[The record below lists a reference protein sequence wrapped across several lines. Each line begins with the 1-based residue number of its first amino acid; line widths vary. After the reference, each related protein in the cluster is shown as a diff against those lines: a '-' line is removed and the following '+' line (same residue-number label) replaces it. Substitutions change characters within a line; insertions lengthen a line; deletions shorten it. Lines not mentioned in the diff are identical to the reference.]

1 MTTDVA
7 SLVLE
12 VDSRQARTATRD
24 LQNLA
29 KGGGIAQTA
38 MGGLTG
44 FVGGLAGSLLSAA
57 AAGAALSKAISVQRQ
72 FDVINAGLMTATGSA
87 DGAAVAFDAL
97 SDFAATT
104 PYDLAQVS
112 DSFIKLVNLGLDPS
126 ERALRS
132 YGNTASAMGKDLNMM
147 IEAVADAATGEFE
160 RLKEFGIKAKSEGDK
175 VSLTFQGVTTTIG
188 KNAAEIEQ
196 YMIAIGEN
204 KFGDAMAN
212 RMDSLDGKLS
222 NLGDSWD
229 AMFRNI
235 MGSDVG
241 AGIETMVDLALGALE
256 NINDYLSSGEF
267 EGHIDQMGAAFGP
280 FVDDAKEALD
290 IIWNLI
296 QEQNSNIENNNP
308 ELIDLLTR
316 AWRDFP
322 ENIRAAVQI
331 ATVHFAHFVENIR
344 IRAEAI
350 ENLFDAIADG
360 AGGKTMAAVQT
371 DFTRALE
378 NNNATLADSIDLIYA
393 ERDATQA
400 AQKAAADKAAA
411 DRAEYERKKLEKPEG
426 DRLAGFRIGGDK
438 PAGASDGAKK
448 AADAAAKKAQRE
460 LDQLRGQLATEE
472 EEIAASYAERERII
486 TSSLGKGT
494 EEYERLMGRSR
505 AQRDRELQELA
516 ESRSRDLDNLARSL
530 MTEEEAIQD
539 SYNRRIEIINEN
551 STATEAVKQT
561 LRDKVEAD
569 RQQELADFAASQQAQ
584 RDQLWQGLLT
594 EQEMMVQYHEQ
605 RKQEILTSTLA
616 TEKERQELLRREEE
630 RFMRESADRERNRLN
645 LMVSTAGDLFG
656 SLSQLMGQ
664 LSQAQGKEGKKA
676 FEMSKKLAIAQTVM
690 KTYESATNAYASLSS
705 IPYVGPALG
714 AAAAAAAIAAGMAN
728 IANIRSQQ
736 YSGSYDQ
743 GGYIPAGKWGWV
755 GEAGPEKVRGPAAIT
770 GRKVSERYMGEGGG
784 GVSVT
789 TNVYLNG
796 DGTATTETSG
806 GSDETARELGNVVSA
821 KVREELIQQQR
832 PGGLLWRMQYG

>member
-175 VSLTFQGVTTTIG
+175 VKLTFQGVTTTIG

-196 YMIAIGEN
+196 YMIAIGED

-241 AGIETMVDLALGALE
+241 AGIEGMVDLALDALE
-256 NINDYLSSGEF
+256 AVNDYLASGEF

-280 FVDDAKEALD
+280 FVDDAKEALG
-290 IIWNLI
+290 IIWGLI
-296 QEQNSNIENNNP
+296 QEQNSNIEKNNP
-308 ELIDLLTR
+308 ELLKFLTS
-316 AWRDFP
+316 AWQDFP
-322 ENIRAAVQI
+322 ENVRAFVQL
-331 ATVHFAHFVENIR
+331 ATVEFAASLEYWKN
-344 IRAEAI
+344 EAI
-350 ENLFDAIADG
+350 LWRDTVKAIFTDD
-360 AGGKTMAAVQT
+360 TIEAAMKRNVEAQ
-371 DFTRALE
+371 RL
-378 NNNATLADSIDLIYA
+378 NAQVRLDSIDYILQ
-393 ERDATQA
+393 ERDAIQA
-400 AQKAAADKAAA
+400 AQKAAEEKAAA
-411 DRAEYERKKLEKPEG
+411 DKAEYERKKAEKPTG